1 MDHRPFQGHK
11 ARVNFVDQWDPLWHC
26 GVTTSESEPWWSWCC
41 KETWKIECCRGL
53 PAGGPPRMGFKQT
66 SLCNGTFRELPLTLV
81 VRLHVSAKFH
91 SAQACT
97 PPVSGRSLFVW
108 IQCWRVVQLAFCG
121 FPVPV
126 VVVVVMVV
134 VGAGEAG
141 ATRRWRSSSTSSRYA
156 EDVLHKF
163 EGRMLQVHLLRK
175 RRAVII
181 TLAAWLLLVARTSKS
196 VEHIGVDGGTVK
208 INSRTF
214 RCTFYLDLAKDV
226 KVSVEFEFPA
236 LLCFHLSVNSKHKDR
251 RLKRARSVS
260 KIVKYHWTCVEN
272 LWFRDQW
279 SWFWWINHNRGS
291 VCRARLMWTFPLNC
305 HQIRN
310 SALMKWTDRA
320 QGWVGV
326 DGSTHQHIA
335 AIAAVFYLANGYSM
349 AYPELPEGWR

>member
-1 MDHRPFQGHK
+1 ME
-11 ARVNFVDQWDPLWHC
+11 L
-26 GVTTSESEPWWSWCC
+26 
-41 KETWKIECCRGL
+41 
-53 PAGGPPRMGFKQT
+53 
-66 SLCNGTFRELPLTLV
+66 FRELPLTLV
-81 VRLHVSAKFH
+81 MRLHVSAKFH
-91 SAQACT
+91 CAQACT

-121 FPVPV
+121 FPVSV
-126 VVVVVMVV
+126 VVVVVIVV

-163 EGRMLQVHLLRK
+163 EGPMLQVHVLRK

-196 VEHIGVDGGTVK
+196 VEHMGVDGGTVK

-214 RCTFYLDLAKDV
+214 RCTFYHVLPGPGQRCQSLLAK
-226 KVSVEFEFPA
+226 FELPA
-236 LLCFHLSVNSKHKDR
+236 LLCFHLSVNSKQKDR

-260 KIVKYHWTCVEN
+260 KIVKYHWTRRTRVEN

-291 VCRARLMWTFPLNC
+291 VKCAADVNVPTQVPSWKLKLIQANIKSEINFG
-305 HQIRN
+305 
-310 SALMKWTDRA
+310 TDEVRA

-326 DGSTHQHIA
+326 DGSTNQHIA
-335 AIAAVFYLANGYSM
+335 AIAAVFHLANGWSM
-349 AYPELPEGWR
+349 AYPEPSAPSGWR